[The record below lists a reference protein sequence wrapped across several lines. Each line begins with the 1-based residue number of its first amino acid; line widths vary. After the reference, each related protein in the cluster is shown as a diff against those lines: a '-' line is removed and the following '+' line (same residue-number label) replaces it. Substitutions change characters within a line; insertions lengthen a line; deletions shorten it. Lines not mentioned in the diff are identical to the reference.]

1 MGTGVELRSTFQPS
15 LNLKLMIMEMS
26 CRFSVFYKIIGK
38 FLCYLNRFFKASLI
52 FVLGYIIV
60 YFLFIFW
67 NTELI
72 NYCQDH
78 LLWSLTHYTK
88 ARIFLHW
95 NLSDNLKLVF
105 YLQQFS
111 NFEIRFWL
119 AFFPV
124 PIEFRT
130 FFPVIY
136 FNRKTA
142 LYWCYVNWRF
152 SDSISSEWMVAVSVF
167 SSLFLQLKNCLCL

>member
-1 MGTGVELRSTFQPS
+1 M
-15 LNLKLMIMEMS
+15 
-26 CRFSVFYKIIGK
+26 
-38 FLCYLNRFFKASLI
+38 
-52 FVLGYIIV
+52 
-60 YFLFIFW
+60 
-67 NTELI
+67 
-72 NYCQDH
+72 
-78 LLWSLTHYTK
+78 
-88 ARIFLHW
+88 HW

-136 FNRKTA
+136 FNRKTV

-167 SSLFLQLKNCLCL
+167 SSLFLQLKNCLFVVVVNLQIPINNKYLRESNFTSLWTTNTVINEIPNQKCCKYWHVKFKAQLSQLCLSSSTSFMWLEWPLIR